1 MAQDKDENIKWEE
14 SPKWLEAEHKVFEIP
29 IIEVV
34 TNKVTTIENFKAN
47 LDKNFE

>member
-29 IIEVV
+29 IIEVI
-34 TNKVTTIENFKAN
+34 TNKVTTIGSFKAK
-47 LDKNFE
+47 LKQKF